1 MNDILLQWFGFV
13 SMPRFFLQ
21 KNVLSIVF
29 FILFASCSFSKE
41 DRTISVIPAPMEY
54 ELQKGYF
61 SIDSLALF
69 SDVFSPKV
77 KYVID
82 EKLAELGEEGYIL
95 DVTSGGI
102 SLKAYSRTGLFYGKM
117 TLRQLYADNKVPCV
131 RIKDK
136 PRFSYRGIMVDVSR
150 HFFSK
155 EEIKEMINWMSV
167 YKLNRF
173 HWHLTDDGGWRFE
186 VEDYPELTKKT
197 AFRSHH
203 LWREWWK
210 NGGKFT
216 SADEQGAAGGYYT
229 KEDIKEIIKYAA
241 DRHITIIPEI
251 EFPGHSREVFA
262 AYPELCCAE
271 KPYSGGTF
279 CVGNDKTYAFMNSVL
294 NTVMDLFP
302 SEMVHIGGDET
313 NTAAWEKCPKCRRLM
328 TKENM
333 KDIHELHNYIISE
346 AEKILKSRGRR
357 MIGWDEIANE
367 KRDKSSVI
375 MSWRGEKAGMDAA
388 KKGYDVI
395 LTPLHYLYLDYFQA
409 SPDKE
414 PLAHDGYTPI
424 EKVYTYRP
432 IPDTLNNE
440 AHSHILG
447 VQGNI
452 WTEWI
457 PNMKHWEY
465 MAFPR
470 TLAVAE
476 VAWSPEE
483 KRTWKSFRSRLG
495 SHIAKLQDAGVNT
508 YKLSSDI
515 ESVMNVDTVRKK
527 LEISLKCE
535 REDVEIRY
543 TDNGLCPTR
552 KSALYSRPLV
562 VKDSLCVK
570 AAAFKKGNR
579 QGDVFTRYFYYH
591 KGIGKKVQ
599 SSMRNNSGKILA
611 DGYTGGKTYLG
622 GSWVNFHGDQEFIMD
637 LGEEQEVRAV
647 STRWMQLRAGAR
659 RHLPQQVE
667 ILFSNDGENYMSGGI
682 ARKKNLKDIPAL
694 QYQDYIF
701 NGHWNARYIKMKVKA
716 GDGGMSVDEIVVL

>member
-1 MNDILLQWFGFV
+1 
-13 SMPRFFLQ
+13 
-21 KNVLSIVF
+21 
-29 FILFASCSFSKE
+29 
-41 DRTISVIPAPMEY
+41 
-54 ELQKGYF
+54 
-61 SIDSLALF
+61 
-69 SDVFSPKV
+69 
-77 KYVID
+77 
-82 EKLAELGEEGYIL
+82 
-95 DVTSGGI
+95 
-102 SLKAYSRTGLFYGKM
+102 
-117 TLRQLYADNKVPCV
+117 
-131 RIKDK
+131 
-136 PRFSYRGIMVDVSR
+136 
-150 HFFSK
+150 
-155 EEIKEMINWMSV
+155 
-167 YKLNRF
+167 
-173 HWHLTDDGGWRFE
+173 
-186 VEDYPELTKKT
+186 
-197 AFRSHH
+197 
-203 LWREWWK
+203 
-210 NGGKFT
+210 
-216 SADEQGAAGGYYT
+216 
-229 KEDIKEIIKYAA
+229 
-241 DRHITIIPEI
+241 
-251 EFPGHSREVFA
+251 
-262 AYPELCCAE
+262 
-271 KPYSGGTF
+271 
-279 CVGNDKTYAFMNSVL
+279 
-294 NTVMDLFP
+294 
-302 SEMVHIGGDET
+302 
-313 NTAAWEKCPKCRRLM
+313 M

-346 AEKILKSRGRR
+346 AEKILKSRERR
-357 MIGWDEIANE
+357 MIGWDEITNE

-388 KKGYDVI
+388 QKGYDGI

-409 SPDKE
+409 FPDKE

-447 VQGNI
+447 IQGNF

-457 PNMKHWEY
+457 PNMKHLEY

-515 ESVMNVDTVRKK
+515 ESVVNVDTVRKK
-527 LEISLKCE
+527 LEVSLKCE

-611 DGYTGGKTYLG
+611 DGYTGGKTYLD
-622 GSWVNFHGDQEFIMD
+622 GSWVNFHGDQEFIM
-637 LGEEQEVRAV
+637 LGEEQEVRTV
-647 STRWMQLRAGAR
+647 STRWMQLRAGVR

-694 QYQDYIF
+694 QFQDYIF